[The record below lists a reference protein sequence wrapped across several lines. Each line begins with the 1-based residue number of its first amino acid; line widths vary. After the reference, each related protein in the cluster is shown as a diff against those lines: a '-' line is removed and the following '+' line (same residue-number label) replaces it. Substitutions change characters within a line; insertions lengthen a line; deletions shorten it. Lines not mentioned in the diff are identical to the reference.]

1 MQRQVELH
9 LRQQLVVSVLQGAL
23 APPGA
28 SFDDAWVAVW
38 RRAGGAAHRIALC
51 YGRKLFSCR
60 GSRFFLS
67 CCGPEMRLLIAC
79 ELWHACRSGHLRWE
93 SCACLARC
101 SEARERQTMAAHQH
115 EGVTPLRPQ
124 GGTSETNHDNFVMTY
139 PRIHAELAGKDTELA
154 RKDPELAS
162 KATMVFSDHSC
173 RNCMIKDLR
182 RVVGCACF

>member
-1 MQRQVELH
+1 M
-9 LRQQLVVSVLQGAL
+9 
-23 APPGA
+23 
-28 SFDDAWVAVW
+28 
-38 RRAGGAAHRIALC
+38 AAHR
-51 YGRKLFSCR
+51 
-60 GSRFFLS
+60 
-67 CCGPEMRLLIAC
+67 
-79 ELWHACRSGHLRWE
+79 
-93 SCACLARC
+93 
-101 SEARERQTMAAHQH
+101 H

-173 RNCMIKDLR
+173 RNCMIKDSDESHADERQHFNSDRTLGEEIRQHATRSAPLR